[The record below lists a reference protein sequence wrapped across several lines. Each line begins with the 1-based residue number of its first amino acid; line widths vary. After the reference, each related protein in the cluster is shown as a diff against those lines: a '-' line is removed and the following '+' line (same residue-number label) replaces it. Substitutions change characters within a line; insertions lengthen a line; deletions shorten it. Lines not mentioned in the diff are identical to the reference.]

1 MELLKHNAEKC
12 GYLKVLL
19 GPMFSGKTTE
29 LMRIYNNHKS
39 CDIPCCIINHTSDT
53 RYHKEKVGNHNGV
66 LLPCYNYEKLIDSI
80 ELVTLYDIF
89 LINEGQFFEDLYDVV
104 NILVNMH
111 KKTVYVCGLDGD
123 FKRRKFGSIL
133 DIVPLADDIVKLKA
147 ICKKCKKKPAI
158 FTHRLSK
165 EQEQTVIG
173 SSNYVS
179 LCRSCY
185 NMNMSTTPPIRC
197 SPVNISDNTSV

>member
-1 MELLKHNAEKC
+1 MELLEHNAEKC

-39 CDIPCCIINHTSDT
+39 CDIPCCIINHISDT

-80 ELVTLYDIF
+80 ELVTLFDIF

-123 FKRRKFGSIL
+123 FKRKKFGQIL
-133 DIVPLADDIVKLKA
+133 DLIPFCDEIEKLYSKCHICLKKA
-147 ICKKCKKKPAI
+147 P
-158 FTHRLSK
+158 FTKRIT
-165 EQEQTVIG
+165 QEEGQVVIG
-173 SSNYVS
+173 SSNYIP
-179 LCRSCY
+179 LCRNCY
-185 NMNMSTTPPIRC
+185 
-197 SPVNISDNTSV
+197 DNYSVKK